1 MADSPAATLAHE
13 VNATDARPSGLA
25 SALPDFEL
33 SLAAF
38 PKLAAALDRD
48 GEPLRAELIE
58 FAMAARWKRAPRIR
72 RGLIARL
79 YLEDEEVPEVAVVR
93 DISTTGVRVWVD
105 RRCRIDVAGG
115 PFRLAV
121 KVPGATEYVPAT
133 ADLVRVASAAS
144 SRGLELA
151 FRFRETSAALLA
163 LADQDWTPPHQSGFP
178 PSQSGIPPE

>member
-1 MADSPAATLAHE
+1 MADSSAARFPSADSPADDRPVLT
-13 VNATDARPSGLA
+13 RPSP
-25 SALPDFEL
+25 LPDFEL
-33 SLAAF
+33 SLSAF
-38 PKLAAALDRD
+38 PNLAAAVDRA

-58 FAMAARWKRAPRIR
+58 FAMAVRWKRAPRIR

-79 YLEDEEVPEVAVVR
+79 YLGEEEVPEVAVVR

-115 PFRLAV
+115 PFRLSV

-144 SRGLELA
+144 AKGLELA

-163 LADQDWTPPHQSGFP
+163 LADQEWPGPIASTRPGED
-178 PSQSGIPPE
+178 

>member
-1 MADSPAATLAHE
+1 MADFLAATVAS
-13 VNATDARPSGLA
+13 TDSAPEPHSSGA
-25 SALPDFEL
+25 SGSLPDLEL

-38 PKLAAALDRD
+38 PYLAAALDRD

-151 FRFRETSAALLA
+151 FRFRDTSAALLA
-163 LADQDWTPPHQSGFP
+163 LADQDWTPPHQSGV
-178 PSQSGIPPE
+178 PPE